1 MVSSFGSLAA
11 LYDGEH
17 RTLSADI
24 DLFLAVLHD
33 ARVRGPVLE
42 LACGSGRVAVPLAL
56 AGHRVTGLDLS
67 RTMLRRART
76 RRQGLPPEV
85 AVRLRFS
92 QQDMRRFRFRR
103 PFDAAIIA
111 FSSLALLP
119 EPADRLAC
127 LQCLAG
133 HLRPRAPLII
143 DLPNPQDDPLRQT
156 PRMVTSLFQLPRW
169 GHVVEKLVEETADA
183 DRRTTRVRYRYRL
196 LPDGGAPPIE
206 LAETS
211 FELARIER
219 REVEAMLYAAGFD
232 VVAVTGDYRGAP
244 QTTRSPRLVLH
255 AERLG

>member
-1 MVSSFGSLAA
+1 VSSFGSLAA

-24 DLFLAVLHD
+24 DLYLAVLHE

-42 LACGSGRVAVPLAL
+42 LACGSGRIAAPLAL
-56 AGHRVTGLDLS
+56 AGYRVTGLDIS

-76 RRQGLPPEV
+76 RRRNLPPE
-85 AVRLRFS
+85 AAMRLRFS
-92 QQDMRRFRFRR
+92 LQDMRRFSFRHQ
-103 PFDAAIIA
+103 FDAAIIA

-119 EPADRLAC
+119 EAADRLAS

-133 HLRPRAPLII
+133 HLRPRAPLVI
-143 DLPNPQDDPLRQT
+143 DLPNPLADPTRQV
-156 PRMVTSLFQLPRW
+156 PRIVTSRFQLPRW
-169 GHVVEKLVEETADA
+169 GHVVEKLVEEIADP

-196 LPDGGAPPIE
+196 LPANGLPPVE
-206 LAETS
+206 LAETT

-219 REVEAMLYAAGFD
+219 REVEAALYAAGFD
-232 VVAVTGDYRGAP
+232 VVAVLGDSRGSP
-244 QTTRSPRLVLH
+244 HTSSSPRLVVH